1 MFERKY
7 KAIINL
13 NLIPNKKD
21 FDNNKLEFIILEQ
34 TMRSTK
40 DLKEIVGGVRQKSN
54 TLNLIDANKASKQ
67 YNTVANRIEE
77 ELDEE

>member
-1 MFERKY
+1 
-7 KAIINL
+7 
-13 NLIPNKKD
+13 
-21 FDNNKLEFIILEQ
+21 
-34 TMRSTK
+34 MRSTK